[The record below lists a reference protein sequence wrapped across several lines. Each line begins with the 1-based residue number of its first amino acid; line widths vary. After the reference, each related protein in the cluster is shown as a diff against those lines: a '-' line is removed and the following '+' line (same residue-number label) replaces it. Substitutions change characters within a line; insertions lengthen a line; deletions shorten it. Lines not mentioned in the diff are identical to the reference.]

1 MQHQHAPE
9 SGLWKKVYIKCTS
22 WKKPVNCLAHF
33 SCKISV
39 LRHHMDNKSNLYLW
53 YTGIAQEGI
62 IGEGQPGTSK
72 VKCDGWSLV
81 EKKRT
86 HFLYLSSSRSVSL
99 PLPSSLTLSLS
110 QSLFLTLSPSLSHSL
125 SQTKHRVTAYAHTHR
140 ESCGDPRP
148 QWLAWFRICGRQ
160 QNRILKAP

>member
-1 MQHQHAPE
+1 MLQSLDYE
-9 SGLWKKVYIKCTS
+9 KKCTLS
-22 WKKPVNCLAHF
+22 VHREKSQSTAWHTSPVKSVNWDT
-33 SCKISV
+33 KWIIS
-39 LRHHMDNKSNLYLW
+39 LTCTCD

-99 PLPSSLTLSLS
+99 PLPSSHSLSLS

-125 SQTKHRVTAYAHTHR
+125 SLKRNIAWPHTHTHIGSLVATPGR
-140 ESCGDPRP
+140 SGWLGSGYVDVSRIES
-148 QWLAWFRICGRQ
+148 
-160 QNRILKAP
+160 